1 MSRLIYYSAQKIRIF
16 EPNRINIRLT
26 MYNWQQKDWPNF
38 TYNSSEIEEK
48 LYLFSEKTGLISG
61 VLKSLPENSQMDT
74 IVEFMVYEAIKTSEI
89 EGEYLSRKDVMSSI
103 RNDLGLNKMPEH
115 IADKKAKGIG
125 DLIFDVRNTYQQPLS
140 KKQLFAWHKMLLGTS
155 KMLKVGA
162 WRAHTAPMQVVSGIM
177 GKEKVHYEAPPSEK
191 VPEEMDRFITWFN
204 ESAPGGKHEIKKAPV
219 RSAIAHLYFE
229 SIHPFEDG
237 NGRIGRAI
245 AEKALSQGVGR
256 PVLLSLSRTIEA
268 KKNNYYES
276 LEQAQKSNEIT
287 AWVNYFVDV
296 IINAQQYTED
306 HIDFTLKKA
315 KFFDRFKGELNERQ
329 LKVIKRVLKEG
340 LKGFEGGINAGKYVT
355 ISKASKATATRDLQ
369 DLLAKSAIILLGD
382 SGGRSTRYELNL

>member
-1 MSRLIYYSAQKIRIF
+1 
-16 EPNRINIRLT
+16 
-26 MYNWQQKDWPNF
+26 MYNWQQKNWPNF

-103 RNDLGLNKMPEH
+103 RNNLGLNKIPEP

-125 DLIFDVRNTYQQPLS
+125 DLIYNMRDTYQQPLN
-140 KKQLFAWHKMLLGTS
+140 KKQLFAWHKMLLRTGS
-155 KMLKVGA
+155 KLKVGA
-162 WRAHTAPMQVVSGIM
+162 WRDHAAPMQVVTGIM
-177 GKEKVHYEAPPSEK
+177 GKEKVHYEAPPSEI

-204 ESAPGGKHEIKKAPV
+204 ESAPGGKQEIKKAPV

-237 NGRIGRAI
+237 NGRLGRAI
-245 AEKALSQGVGR
+245 AEKALSQGIGR

-268 KKNNYYES
+268 KKSNYYGA

-287 AWVNYFVDV
+287 PW
-296 IINAQQYTED
+296 INSQQFAED

-315 KFFDRFKGELNERQ
+315 KFFDKFRGELNERQ
-329 LKVIKRVLKEG
+329 LKVIKKALKEG
-340 LKGFEGGINAGKYVT
+340 PKGFEGGINAGKYIT

-369 DLLAKSAIILLGD
+369 DLLAKGTIVLLGD

>member
-1 MSRLIYYSAQKIRIF
+1 
-16 EPNRINIRLT
+16 
-26 MYNWQQKDWPNF
+26 MYNWQLKDWPNF
-38 TYNSSEIEEK
+38 TYDSSGVEEK

-103 RNDLGLNKMPEH
+103 KNDLGLNKIPEH
-115 IADKKAKGIG
+115 VADKKAKGIG
-125 DLIFDVRNTYQQPLS
+125 DMIYTVRNTYGQPLS
-140 KKQLFAWHKMLLGTS
+140 KKHLFAWHKMLLGTS
-155 KMLKVGA
+155 KTLKVGA
-162 WRAHTAPMQVVSGIM
+162 WRNDTAPMQVVSGVM
-177 GKEKVHYEAPPSEK
+177 GKEKVHYEAPPSAQ
-191 VPEEMDRFITWFN
+191 VADEMDAFITWFN
-204 ESAPGGKHEIKKAPV
+204 DTAPGGKHEMKKAPV

-268 KKNNYYES
+268 KKSGYYS
-276 LEQAQKSNEIT
+276 ALEKAQKSNEIT
-287 AWVNYFVDV
+287 HWINYFLDV
-296 IINAQQYTED
+296 ITDAQQYTES

-315 KFFDRFKGELNERQ
+315 RFFDKFKSELNERQ
-329 LKVIKRVLKEG
+329 LKMIRRILKEG
-340 LKGFEGGINAGKYVT
+340 PKGFEGGINAGKYVSIT
-355 ISKASKATATRDLQ
+355 KASKATATRDLQ
-369 DLLAKSAIILLGD
+369 DLLAKEVIKFLGE
-382 SGGRSTRYELNL
+382 SGGRSTRYELNF